1 MLKFNNNKKIG
12 GGGCL
17 LKPCSDSILRSLKLF
32 GLNCFP
38 NPTSHSHSELVSG
51 AETKRQTNRL
61 RNEFGMTH
69 NKAAFTLAEVLITL
83 GIIGVVAAI
92 TIPNLIAAHQKKAA
106 VTGIIAAQSILNQ
119 AVKMYAQDTDE
130 EGSNEF
136 DTTLSTKDFAEK
148 YFKPYLKVA
157 QVCTKMSDGC
167 WKTAN
172 FYGYYDL
179 SGKKQTE
186 TVPYSLVLNNGM
198 ILGFNKIDG
207 TNLISILVDINGR
220 GGRNV
225 LGKDIFVF
233 YTYNNANLC
242 DYGFEK
248 WKNVK
253 NGIYPG
259 GFDNCG
265 APHVAYSRE
274 ELMAPSK
281 VLRSC
286 NKLGSH
292 SGDGQGKRTG
302 PGTACAAVIYKDG
315 WKISSDYPWN

>member
-1 MLKFNNNKKIG
+1 M
-12 GGGCL
+12 
-17 LKPCSDSILRSLKLF
+17 KLF

-292 SGDGQGKRTG
+292 SGDGQGSRTG

>member
-12 GGGCL
+12 GGNL
-17 LKPCSDSILRSLKLF
+17 LKPYSDSILRSLEIF
-32 GLNCFP
+32 ILNYFP
-38 NPTSHSHSELVSG
+38 NPTSHSHPELVLG
-51 AETKRQTNRL
+51 AETKCQTKRF

>member
-1 MLKFNNNKKIG
+1 M
-12 GGGCL
+12 
-17 LKPCSDSILRSLKLF
+17 KLF
-32 GLNCFP
+32 GLNYFP

>member
-1 MLKFNNNKKIG
+1 M
-12 GGGCL
+12 
-17 LKPCSDSILRSLKLF
+17 KLF
-32 GLNCFP
+32 DLNYFP
-38 NPTSHSHSELVSG
+38 NPTSHSHSELVS
-51 AETKRQTNRL
+51 ESKIKSHTKRFFASAQNDRICQ
-61 RNEFGMTH
+61 
-69 NKAAFTLAEVLITL
+69 KAAFTLAEVLITL

-130 EGSNEF
+130 EGSNDF
-136 DTTLSTKDFAEK
+136 DTTLPTKEFAEK

>member
-1 MLKFNNNKKIG
+1 M
-12 GGGCL
+12 
-17 LKPCSDSILRSLKLF
+17 KLF

>member
-1 MLKFNNNKKIG
+1 MLKYSNIKKIG
-12 GGGCL
+12 GGNL
-17 LKPCSDSILRSLKLF
+17 LKLYSDSILGSLKLF
-32 GLNCFP
+32 DLNYFP
-38 NPTSHSHSELVSG
+38 NPTSHSHPELVSG
-51 AETKRQTNRL
+51 AETKCQTKRF

-286 NKLGSH
+286 NKLGSN

-315 WKISSDYPWN
+315 WKINSDYPWN